1 MNTVIPVVA
10 PVTPAPPKPVRHMH
24 WATRSLHKH
33 LVATRALPF
42 KWGTHDCALFAAN
55 AIESMT
61 GVDIASDFRGLY
73 HDEAGAKAAIE
84 KVTGVVNGTVEDA
97 AAYCAAK
104 HGLVELVHPLTAR
117 RGDLVVL
124 EDSGRV
130 IAGLV
135 HLSGREIVSAGEK
148 GLKKI
153 SIMNIKRAW
162 RI

>member
-1 MNTVIPVVA
+1 MEPI
-10 PVTPAPPKPVRHMH
+10 KPVRSKH
-24 WATRSLHKH
+24 WATRAYHQF
-33 LVATRALPF
+33 LVNARSLPF
-42 KWGTHDCALFAAN
+42 AWGSHDCALFSAN
-55 AIESMT
+55 GIEAMT
-61 GVDIASDFRGLY
+61 GVDIASEFRGIY
-73 HDEAGAKAAIE
+73 TDETSAKVAIE
-84 KVTGVVNGTVEDA
+84 KVTNVANGTVEDA
-97 AAYCAAK
+97 AAYCAKK
-104 HGLVELVHPLTAR
+104 HGLVELTHPLQAQ

-135 HLSGREIVSAGEK
+135 HLSGREIVAAGEK